1 MVSQIILLVFS
12 FLTPSLH
19 AETIEFPDEEIAT
32 ETVLPVFDRVETV
45 KNRNIQLAKRF
56 ELGLTMGLAL
66 NQAYYNQLNF
76 GGMLNY
82 HLTESHAVNLVGIF
96 HIDGLSPYGNDLK
109 QGKGLS
115 GGDTFDPSLAP
126 HPQTMILAN
135 WQFTAYYGKI
145 SITKQAV
152 MNLDLFGVLGVGYV
166 SMRGTGSPA
175 LNLGFGQNF
184 YFSNHLSLRLDLRMD
199 IFQGPDPTTKQL
211 NTGTTAPSASEFGNM
226 LYTNTML
233 TAGLVYIL

>member
-1 MVSQIILLVFS
+1 M
-12 FLTPSLH
+12 TPSLR

-45 KNRNIQLAKRF
+45 KNRTIQLAKRF
-56 ELGLTMGLAL
+56 EVGVTAGMAL
-66 NQAYYNQLNF
+66 NQAYYNQMNF
-76 GGMLNY
+76 GGMVNY
-82 HLTESHAVNLVGIF
+82 HITESHAINLVGIF
-96 HIDGLSPYGNDLK
+96 HLDGLSPYGSDLK

-115 GGDTFDPSLAP
+115 SGDTFDPSLAP
-126 HPQTMILAN
+126 HPQTMLLAN

-152 MNLDLFGVLGVGYV
+152 MNLDLFGVLGIGYV
-166 SMRGTGSPA
+166 GMKGTGSPA

-199 IFQGPDPTTKQL
+199 IFQAPDPTTQQL
-211 NTGTTAPSASEFGNM
+211 RTGTAAPSASSFGNM